1 MPKIMKKIYCLL
13 SAALAALC
21 IASCTKAELTDN
33 ETPAPAGNVLTFT
46 ATQAEDGGADD
57 VKTYITEPKPDGSYV
72 IRWASG
78 AGYDER
84 IVVNG
89 VKSNVAQMVEGT
101 YNTKATFHVE
111 MDPAGFYCAMNPTN
125 LFGKFDAEAKT
136 MEVYVNAT
144 ANYKT
149 TGSETKKIT
158 YDPLTSLIAAYS
170 TTTDLTFHHL
180 MAYYKLVV
188 DGGETY
194 ADNLIER
201 VVVRQGGDTP
211 NIAGVYTLT
220 FSEDAITLAPKNLT
234 KLISYFAPEEGLAMG
249 TEMMIAVPALNF
261 ESGLIFTVYCKDG
274 SFHSFSVPAVDLSQ
288 KAGKVISKTVT
299 YNPQSGV
306 IKTAADWEA
315 FAAAFNAANSKKDS
329 TAIYRWV
336 GNGTVTLG
344 ADITLPGDFTRVANE
359 FNYTF
364 DGNGHTI
371 TIEGG
376 QHALFFTL
384 GSDSVVKNLTTAGS
398 IVGGS
403 SADGVTV
410 LANSLYGTVQDCTNN
425 ADITISK
432 AMNIAAAPFGKAINH
447 GVISNCV
454 NNGAITV
461 TCDATQANYNVY
473 AGGIVARVNPSG
485 SDGSLTSPA
494 VHIVNC
500 TNNGAI
506 KVTLNNTG
514 HKIGYAGYGGI
525 TGWVARN
532 YSGGKYPVTIFEG
545 CTNTGA
551 ITVTNTDDSTSD
563 SNFAVC
569 LGGIMGIGWGDYLTA
584 ADAYHLGSPEKANN
598 QNKIYFKNCTNSG
611 KLTNNTTA
619 YCESQKLYGKS
630 YVGGI
635 AGSMFGFKSVFD
647 DEENQTVFDGCVNSG
662 NISGFSTAA
671 TSTSIVRNGLT
682 SIAGGLVG
690 IGANVSFKN
699 CTVTGE
705 IGNTKRI
712 VFAVS
717 GGIGV
722 AAGKFRFDGCTFY
735 PKLIMG
741 RCFSSAQDNW
751 ALVAVS
757 PRYVATSGSKQQVLF
772 AGGNVP
778 AITGSVVKNCNLG
791 VSGCSLTTA
800 NATDVPWNYTGSL
813 TFSAVKNSKFK
824 DLDTT
829 ETFSVQGTNNSGS
842 YNGKSSGDVTFTG
855 NVYQNSAPAV
865 TTAAPAPMALNA
877 GNTYN
882 Y

>member
-1 MPKIMKKIYCLL
+1 MPKIMKKNFYLL

-21 IASCTKAELTDN
+21 LVSCAKEQLANDEGN
-33 ETPAPAGNVLTFT
+33 TPTGNFIEFS
-46 ATQAEDGGADD
+46 ATTEGDDADGL
-57 VKTYITEPKPDGSYV
+57 KTYISTPRVDGSYAV
-72 IRWASG
+72 RWIKGEFIS
-78 AGYDER
+78 
-84 IVVNG
+84 VNG
-89 VKSNVAQMVEGT
+89 VKSAGAVIVDGS
-101 YNTKATFHVE
+101 YNAKANFTVE
-111 MDPAGFYCAMNPTN
+111 MEPAAFYCAVSPSGLYSDKSFN
-125 LFGKFDAEAKT
+125 
-136 MEVYVNAT
+136 
-144 ANYKT
+144 
-149 TGSETKKIT
+149 SETKTMDVFVKADAQYKTSDQEGKNIT
-158 YDPLTSLIAAYS
+158 YDPSTALIVAYS
-170 TTTDLTFHHL
+170 TTTELQFQHMMT
-180 MAYYKLVV
+180 YYQIKVTGKAEGKKIRKITV
-188 DGGETY
+188 SQNGS
-194 ADNLIER
+194 N
-201 VVVRQGGDTP
+201 P
-211 NIAGVYTLT
+211 NIAGVYKLT
-220 FSEDAITLAPKNLT
+220 FSDQGEIAMAAKNLT
-234 KLISYFAPEEGLAMG
+234 KTITYDCGEAGIDLE
-249 TEMMIAVPALNF
+249 TTMMIALPSVKFTNGVTFTIYYTDGTSQAQFAKTLDLSSSRGKVVPADF
-261 ESGLIFTVYCKDG
+261 PYREDT
-274 SFHSFSVPAVDLSQ
+274 
-288 KAGKVISKTVT
+288 
-299 YNPQSGV
+299 GV
-306 IKTAADWEA
+306 RTIKSAADWEA
-315 FAAAFNAANSKKDS
+315 FAIAVQAANRENNPDP
-329 TAIYRWV
+329 TALNHWLD
-336 GNGTVTLG
+336 NGVVTL
-344 ADITLPGDFTRVANE
+344 AENITLPGDFTRVANE

-364 DGNGHTI
+364 DGGGHTI
-371 TIEGG
+371 TIEDG

-384 GSDSVVKNLTTAGS
+384 GYNSVIKNLITAGS
-398 IVGGS
+398 IVGGNA
-403 SADGVTV
+403 ADGVTV
-410 LANSLYGTVQDCTNN
+410 LANGLYGTIQDCTNN
-425 ADITISK
+425 ATITVNK
-432 AMNIAAAPFGKAINH
+432 AMHIAAAPFAKAMNH

-454 NNGAITV
+454 NNGDITV
-461 TCDATQANYNVY
+461 TCDATAANYNAYV
-473 AGGIVARVNPSG
+473 GGIVARVNPSG
-485 SDGSLTSPA
+485 ADGSLTAPA
-494 VHIVNC
+494 IHIVNC
-500 TNNGAI
+500 TNNGVI

-532 YSGGKYPVTIFEG
+532 YSGDKYPVTIFEG

-551 ITVTNTDDSTSD
+551 ITVTNTDESS
-563 SNFAVC
+563 SCNFAVC

-584 ADAYHLGSPEKANN
+584 ADDYHLGGPTLSNN

-611 KLTNNTTA
+611 NLTNNTTG

-647 DEENQTVFDGCVNSG
+647 DEKNQAVFDGCVNSG

-671 TSTSIVRNGLT
+671 ASTSITRNGTT
-682 SIAGGLVG
+682 SVAGGLVG

-757 PRYVATSGSKQQVLF
+757 PRYVATSGNKQQVLF

-813 TFSAVKNSKFK
+813 TFSAVKSKKF
-824 DLDTT
+824 DNLENT
-829 ETFSVQGTNNSGS
+829 ETFSVQGTNNSGT
-842 YNGKSSGDVTFTG
+842 YNGKSSGDVTFAD
-855 NVYQNSAPAV
+855 NVYQGSAPAL